1 LRAWQRKAPDVFADG
16 LQAFLM
22 GQHTLEAEAAGLNL
36 AELLNLW
43 GQTMTDGRW
52 GK

>member
-1 LRAWQRKAPDVFADG
+1 MFADG
-16 LQAFLM
+16 LQAW
-22 GQHTLEAEAAGLNL
+22 GRGRRTLEAEAAGLNL

-43 GQTMTDGRW
+43 GQSMTDGKW